1 MPDTGRLELRMPG
14 PPDAPANWH
23 DAFAALPAQTPT
35 PDGWQRL
42 RARLPAATPARR
54 ARWPWGVAMAA
65 SLLLAALLPWR
76 LPAPRAGDP
85 GVATRAIAV
94 SEATPTPIPMQALD
108 PAPEPARMQPVA
120 QPTRPEARAST
131 LVASGTRMRPSTAS
145 RPDAT
150 PSHPGSQ
157 VATTQDAATADALDG
172 LYARSAQLE
181 SLLALARDERVA
193 SGAAAAL
200 TETLEA
206 RVATVDAALSQ
217 PDLTTA
223 QRTSLW
229 DTRIDALQ
237 QLVGIEATQRLYAAR
252 GQSYDAALVTVD

>member
-1 MPDTGRLELRMPG
+1 MPDTGRFEPRMPG
-14 PPDAPANWH
+14 PPDAPADWH
-23 DAFAALPAQTPT
+23 DAFAALPAETPT

-42 RARLPAATPARR
+42 RARLPAAAPARR

-76 LPAPRAGDP
+76 LPAPGAEPSGA
-85 GVATRAIAV
+85 ATGAVAV
-94 SEATPTPIPMQALD
+94 SVAPPTATPAQAID

-120 QPTRPEARAST
+120 QPTRPEARAPT
-131 LVASGTRMRPSTAS
+131 FVASGTRMRPSTAS
-145 RPDAT
+145 GRRTT
-150 PSHPGSQ
+150 PAHPGSQ
-157 VATTQDAATADALDG
+157 VATTHDAATADDLEG

-229 DTRIDALQ
+229 DTRVDALQ

-252 GQSYDAALVTVD
+252 GQSYDAALVTID

>member
-1 MPDTGRLELRMPG
+1 MPDTGRFEPRMPG
-14 PPDAPANWH
+14 PPDAPADWH
-23 DAFAALPAQTPT
+23 DAFAALPAETPS

-42 RARLPAATPARR
+42 RARLPAAAPARR

-76 LPAPRAGDP
+76 LPAPGAEPSGA
-85 GVATRAIAV
+85 ATGAVAV
-94 SEATPTPIPMQALD
+94 SVAPPTATPAQAID

-120 QPTRPEARAST
+120 QPTRPEARAPT
-131 LVASGTRMRPSTAS
+131 FVASGTRMRPSTAS
-145 RPDAT
+145 GRRTT
-150 PSHPGSQ
+150 PAHPGSQ
-157 VATTQDAATADALDG
+157 VATTHDAATADDLEG

-229 DTRIDALQ
+229 DTRVDALQ

-252 GQSYDAALVTVD
+252 GQSYDAALVTID

>member
-1 MPDTGRLELRMPG
+1 MPDTGRLEPRMPG
-14 PPDAPANWH
+14 PPDAPADWH
-23 DAFAALPAQTPT
+23 DAFAALPAETPT

-42 RARLPAATPARR
+42 RARLPAAAPARR

-65 SLLLAALLPWR
+65 SLLLAAWLPWR
-76 LPAPRAGDP
+76 LPAPTAGDP
-85 GVATRAIAV
+85 GVAIGAIAV
-94 SEATPTPIPMQALD
+94 SEVAPIPIPAQAID
-108 PAPEPARMQPVA
+108 PAPEPAGMQPVA
-120 QPTRPEARAST
+120 QPTRPEARAPT
-131 LVASGTRMRPSTAS
+131 FVASGTRMRPSTAS

-150 PSHPGSQ
+150 PSHSGSQ
-157 VATTQDAATADALDG
+157 VATTQDAAPADALDD

-200 TETLEA
+200 AETLEA

-229 DTRIDALQ
+229 DTRVDALQ

-252 GQSYDAALVTVD
+252 GQSYDAALVTID

>member
-1 MPDTGRLELRMPG
+1 MPDTGRLEPRMPG
-14 PPDAPANWH
+14 PPDAPADWH
-23 DAFAALPAQTPT
+23 DAFAALPTETPT

-42 RARLPAATPARR
+42 RARLPAAAPARR

-65 SLLLAALLPWR
+65 SLLLAAWLPWR
-76 LPAPRAGDP
+76 LPAPSAGDP
-85 GVATRAIAV
+85 DVDTGAIAV
-94 SEATPTPIPMQALD
+94 SEVAPIPIPAQAID
-108 PAPEPARMQPVA
+108 PAPEPAGMQPVA
-120 QPTRPEARAST
+120 QPTRPEARAPT
-131 LVASGTRMRPSTAS
+131 LVASGTRICPSGASGRRTSRS
-145 RPDAT
+145 RPA
-150 PSHPGSQ
+150 SQ
-157 VATTQDAATADALDG
+157 VATAQDAAPAAALDG

-200 TETLEA
+200 AETLEA

-229 DTRIDALQ
+229 DTRVDALQ

>member
-1 MPDTGRLELRMPG
+1 MPDTGRFEPRMPG
-14 PPDAPANWH
+14 PPDAPADWH
-23 DAFAALPAQTPT
+23 DAFAALPAETPT

-42 RARLPAATPARR
+42 RARLPAAAPARR

-65 SLLLAALLPWR
+65 SLLLAAWLPWR
-76 LPAPRAGDP
+76 LPAPGAEDP
-85 GVATRAIAV
+85 GVATGAIDV
-94 SEATPTPIPMQALD
+94 SEATPTPPPAQAID
-108 PAPEPARMQPVA
+108 RAPEHARMQPLA
-120 QPTRPEARAST
+120 QPARPEARAPT
-131 LVASGTRMRPSTAS
+131 FVASGTRMRPSTAS

-157 VATTQDAATADALDG
+157 VATTPDAATADALDG

-229 DTRIDALQ
+229 DTRVDALQ

-252 GQSYDAALVTVD
+252 GQSYDAALVTID

>member
-1 MPDTGRLELRMPG
+1 MPDTGRFDPRMPD
-14 PPDAPANWH
+14 PPAAPTDWH
-23 DAFAALPAQTPT
+23 DAFAALPAETPT

-42 RARLPAATPARR
+42 RARLPAAAPARR

-65 SLLLAALLPWR
+65 SLLLAALLPGR
-76 LPAPRAGDP
+76 LPAPGAEDP
-85 GVATRAIAV
+85 DVATGAIAV
-94 SEATPTPIPMQALD
+94 SEATPTPIPAQAID

-120 QPTRPEARAST
+120 QPTRPEARAPT
-131 LVASGTRMRPSTAS
+131 FVASGARMRPSTAS
-145 RPDAT
+145 GRRTT
-150 PSHPGSQ
+150 PAHPASQ
-157 VATTQDAATADALDG
+157 VATTHDAATADALDG

-229 DTRIDALQ
+229 DTRVDALQ

-252 GQSYDAALVTVD
+252 GQSYDAALVTID